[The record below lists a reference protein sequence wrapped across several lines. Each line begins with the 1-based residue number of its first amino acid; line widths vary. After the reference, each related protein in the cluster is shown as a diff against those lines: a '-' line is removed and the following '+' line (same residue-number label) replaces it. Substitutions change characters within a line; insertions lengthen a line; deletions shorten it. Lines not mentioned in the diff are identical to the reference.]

1 MDEMRRAKGF
11 KPGETAAEFNK
22 RRMALATAKEAA
34 KASKFGK
41 IALAIAATALA
52 GKTAVE
58 KMYEKRTGKRPVT
71 KRPRVDK
78 KRMGGLKSELNNPAR
93 GYTKGGIARGGG
105 AAIKGTDFKG
115 VF

>member
-1 MDEMRRAKGF
+1 MLKAVLEIAFSMSCLVISGLPFNNVSLLGLLKLVGTLL
-11 KPGETAAEFNK
+11 GAA
-22 RRMALATAKEAA
+22 AA
-34 KASKFGK
+34 G
-41 IALAIAATALA
+41 IA
-52 GKTAVE
+52 GKKAL
-58 KMYEKRTGKRPVT
+58 EKRK
-71 KRPRVDK
+71 KKVDK

>member
-1 MDEMRRAKGF
+1 MEEMRKAKGF
-11 KPGETAAEFNK
+11 RPGETAAEFNK
-22 RRMALATAKEAA
+22 RQMLKQQALKAA
-34 KASKFGK
+34 QASKFGK
-41 IALAIAATALA
+41 IALAVAATALA
-52 GKTAVE
+52 GKKAVE
-58 KMYEKRTGKRPVT
+58 KMYEKRTGKKPVT
-71 KRPRVDK
+71 KRPRADK

>member
-1 MDEMRRAKGF
+1 
-11 KPGETAAEFNK
+11 
-22 RRMALATAKEAA
+22 
-34 KASKFGK
+34 
-41 IALAIAATALA
+41 
-52 GKTAVE
+52 
-58 KMYEKRTGKRPVT
+58 MYEKRTGKKPLT
-71 KRPRVDK
+71 KRRKLVDK